1 MHWQSVEE
9 FGVGFMEESKC
20 KMKLAVEALE
30 KLGLKRKLIIN
41 ALRDL
46 LKKCNGD
53 WTHIEADNYLLLVD
67 SYFEREN
74 ENTEK
79 KFNTRSKSNEQ
90 DNPLHR
96 EIGYQAMEATDTGE
110 KTHTMEQSRLKSAA
124 SVAVAKFEE
133 KAQLAVGHIAPKVEE
148 VHNRET
154 TPTSSSSSVS
164 YKHSM
169 IPATFLE
176 DTQNLECKG
185 NGLGSKHTLNKNLQT
200 GAQNSALAP
209 SARPPLVTNHSR
221 NSTCSTDRVQKCK
234 KKRLIMEQGVETEN
248 RSKHDIVVSQ
258 KNMKS
263 RLEHAVKQTIC
274 REKQPQKLLAGVG
287 SPKRKSVS
295 SLLTKGVHLCK
306 YRHNKTKCSVT
317 SLSRKRRKLI
327 LSEDET
333 CKEQNIVDSL
343 LEDGAQLS
351 NCKSNKV
358 TDSAPMEGKSSED
371 RKKLCNMAGETFE
384 RHLKAQRS
392 VNDTVLASP
401 AAISDGGALEGRST
415 LAQPSSHACVPIM
428 KGSAH
433 RTNNRVKSGTDG
445 HHRQTSMRRLKHNPL
460 DISRGEEPI
469 PIPFVNEFT
478 KDILPDL
485 FHYIPKNLIYQNAHI
500 NFSIARIGEDDCCS
514 CVGSCVAAPI
524 PCACTRETCGQYAYT
539 PDGCLQESFLSE
551 SIKDKANDGSNLE
564 RYKSY
569 CKDKICQIIII
580 KEGELPE
587 PCRGHYPRR
596 FVKECCSKCGCPRS
610 CGNRVVQRGICHKL
624 QVFWTPEGKGW
635 GLRTAE
641 DLPKG
646 AFVCEYVGEIM
657 TNYELYAR
665 NQTILKNAKHT
676 YPVLLDADICSEQHL
691 ADEALCLDATFYGN
705 VARCYDANMLDIPVS
720 FDSADR
726 HYYHHAFFTTR
737 SVKAMEEL
745 TWDYSIDFED
755 AGHPIGCF
763 CCLCGSEYCRGKQ
776 IST

>member
-154 TPTSSSSSVS
+154 TPTSSSSS
-164 YKHSM
+164 
-169 IPATFLE
+169 
-176 DTQNLECKG
+176 
-185 NGLGSKHTLNKNLQT
+185 
-200 GAQNSALAP
+200 
-209 SARPPLVTNHSR
+209 
-221 NSTCSTDRVQKCK
+221 KCK

-624 QVFWTPEGKGW
+624 QVRISKF
-635 GLRTAE
+635 
-641 DLPKG
+641 
-646 AFVCEYVGEIM
+646 
-657 TNYELYAR
+657 LYS
-665 NQTILKNAKHT
+665 K
-676 YPVLLDADICSEQHL
+676 
-691 ADEALCLDATFYGN
+691 
-705 VARCYDANMLDIPVS
+705 RCASL
-720 FDSADR
+720 FDYRLS
-726 HYYHHAFFTTR
+726 
-737 SVKAMEEL
+737 
-745 TWDYSIDFED
+745 W
-755 AGHPIGCF
+755 
-763 CCLCGSEYCRGKQ
+763 
-776 IST
+776 